1 MKIDVLTIFPQY
13 FQPLELSLVGKAR
26 EAGRFDLNI
35 HDLREWTSDPH
46 RTVDGP
52 QAGGGPGMVM
62 RADVWGRALDEVMDE
77 TQNPILIVPTP
88 GGRTLT
94 QSTVEYF
101 ASAEQLVFACGR
113 YEGIDERV
121 VDHYLQRGVQV
132 FELSL
137 GDFILN
143 GGEVAALAAIEATVR
158 MIPGVVS
165 NPDSLADDS
174 FSGRGKLLDYPAYTK
189 PNSWR
194 GADIP
199 EVLLSGDHQ
208 RVARW
213 RWRQQLRRTAQLRPD
228 LIVAAA
234 KARRPYR
241 ADARA
246 DDFPTQEEHD
256 LLIGDGQLLVNEG
269 SDNSYLLP
277 CQLQRA
283 APGNEEALAKIAKL
297 TFPDACPPSL
307 SAAEIDEHI
316 AAHLDANAFAR
327 MLANPAYHIW
337 MMSVEKNPIGFLVA
351 IVDRRPEDDEEA
363 RNVKLRLPHNKRV
376 AEISKCYVA
385 RQYRGTAVAAALM
398 NAALKEL
405 ANLPQPVEVAW
416 LGTNRSN
423 QRAIGFYQKCG
434 FAIRGSRDF
443 LVGDQWQ
450 DDVLLTRGKVAQMRN
465 YMED

>member
-1 MKIDVLTIFPQY
+1 MRVDVLTIFPQY

-26 EAGRFDLNI
+26 KAGRFNLTI
-35 HDLREWTSDPH
+35 HDLREWTNDPH

-62 RADVWGRALDEVMDE
+62 RADVWGRALDEVIDE
-77 TQNPILIVPTP
+77 NNNPILIVPTP
-88 GGRTLT
+88 AGKTLT

-101 ASAEQLVFACGR
+101 AQAEQLVFACGR

-121 VDHYLQRGVQV
+121 VNHYQQRGVQV
-132 FELSL
+132 FEVSL

-174 FSGRGKLLDYPAYTK
+174 FSGRSQLLDYPAYTK

-213 RWRQQLRRTAQLRPD
+213 RWRQQLRRTANLRPD
-228 LIVAAA
+228 LIVDAI
-234 KARRPYR
+234 KANESWPEN
-241 ADARA
+241 AS
-246 DDFPTQEEHD
+246 DDEFPTREDHD
-256 LLIGDGQLLVNEG
+256 LLIRDGMLLVNG
-269 SDNSYLLP
+269 SDGNSSLLP
-277 CQLQRA
+277 CRLQRA
-283 APGNEEALAKIAKL
+283 ALGNEEALAEIAQL

-307 SAAEIDEHI
+307 SAAEIDAHI
-316 AAHLDANAFAR
+316 AAHLDRNAFAR
-327 MLANPAYHIW
+327 MLTNPAFHIW
-337 MMSVEKNPIGFLVA
+337 MMSVESKPIGFFVA
-351 IVDRRPEDDEEA
+351 IMDRRPEDDEEA
-363 RNVKLRLPHNKRV
+363 RNVKLRLDRNKRV

-385 RQYRGTAVAAALM
+385 REYRGTAVAGALM
-398 NAALKEL
+398 NAALKDL
-405 ANLPQPVEVAW
+405 ASLPQPVQVAW

-423 QRAIGFYQKCG
+423 RRAIGFYEKCG

-450 DDVLLTRGKVAQMRN
+450 DDVLLTRGKVAQMRS